1 MSERVS
7 ACVRERVERVERVT
21 PARTPLAL
29 PPKTASR
36 CVAARRT
43 QGSAASGP
51 AGQQRL
57 VVFAH
62 LRVPTHPL
70 VVPPLARDVQR
81 SLQLGPQRRHAAQ
94 RASAHGEPRRSV
106 AAGVI

>member
-1 MSERVS
+1 MSER
-7 ACVRERVERVERVT
+7 ARERVR
-21 PARTPLAL
+21 ARAGGAGGAGEASAHPTPLTL
-29 PPKTASR
+29 PPKTA
-36 CVAARRT
+36 
-43 QGSAASGP
+43 